1 MSKLASGR
9 PSRKETAIA
18 SVQDNKE
25 SVVRINVNV
34 PKSFY
39 KKIKQ
44 EALNRDLS
52 ITSIVKTAINEYI
65 SK

>member
-52 ITSIVKTAINEYI
+52 ITNIVKTAINEYI